1 MKALIVFILIVF
13 LSYAGGKWLKQTG
26 SEIAKQ
32 SIIASSCNPV
42 DAPCSI
48 KQQDFSYIIS
58 FSESPS
64 ALTPF
69 IIQLNMQSLQPK
81 SIDVSFEMD
90 GMDMGYNI
98 HHLIKHNTLWQAK
111 VILPVCSL
119 GRNDW
124 LLRVKIVLEKEVKT
138 TEFKF
143 TITE

>member
-1 MKALIVFILIVF
+1 VKALIVFILIVF
-13 LSYAGGKWLKQTG
+13 LSYAGGKWLKQAD
-26 SEIAKQ
+26 SKMPKQ

-42 DAPCSI
+42 ETPCNI
-48 KQQDFSYIIS
+48 KQQDLSYIIR

-64 ALTPF
+64 ALRPF
-69 IIQLNMQSLQPK
+69 VIQLNMQSHQPK

-90 GMDMGYNI
+90 GMNMGYNI
-98 HHLIKHNTLWQAK
+98 HHLIKNNTLWQAK

-124 LLRVKIVLEKEVKT
+124 LLRVKIALEKEVKT

-143 TITE
+143 TISE